1 MYMKYKIKNIYFLFF
16 CVLIVLYVLYYWIEF
31 DEDAMMVLHDRTIEN
46 DGYCILYNEKY
57 NDILDNTYNKTDSLN
72 FLKKKVL
79 QELIDG
85 YVFIDYSYEIKNN
98 SLYTF
103 HRDVTSSQYIYNT
116 DFPVYTCI
124 VYKYDGELLSLCPN
138 SHRTYP
144 FVCSRI
150 INYSGKSGTCFL
162 FNCDVLH
169 AGMPNIYCKD
179 KSIIQYKICHKDDL
193 SKLKHLT
200 GIKQKYN
207 KECIPFTGY
216 NYFQRKFSYFFEMP
230 INTFFS
236 PVLEKKYEEGSFM
249 GTLQSYFNTLSFYN
263 NN

>member
-1 MYMKYKIKNIYFLFF
+1 MKFKIKNIYFLFF
-16 CVLIVLYVLYYWIEF
+16 CFLILYIIFYWIEF
-31 DEDAMMVLHDRTIEN
+31 DEDAIMSMHDKTIEN
-46 DGYCILYNEKY
+46 DGYCILYDQKY
-57 NDILDNTYNKTDSLN
+57 NDILDSNFKKNESLV
-72 FLKKKVL
+72 FLKKNVL
-79 QELIDG
+79 LELPEG
-85 YVFIDYSYEIKNN
+85 YVFIDYSYDIKNN

-103 HRDVTSSQYIYNT
+103 HRDVTSSQYVYNT

-124 VYKYDGELLSLCPN
+124 IYKYDGELLSLCPN

-144 FVCSRI
+144 FVFSRI
-150 INYSGKSGTCFL
+150 VNYSGKSGTCFL

-169 AGMPNIYCKD
+169 AGMPNLYCKD

-193 SKLKHLT
+193 QKLGHLS
-200 GIKQKYN
+200 GIQQKYN
-207 KECIPFTGY
+207 KECIPFTLY

-236 PVLEKKYEEGSFM
+236 PLLEKKYEK
-249 GTLQSYFNTLSFYN
+249 GTIMATIQSYFTISFYN

>member
-1 MYMKYKIKNIYFLFF
+1 MIL
-16 CVLIVLYVLYYWIEF
+16 LYIIYYWIEF
-31 DEDAMMVLHDRTIEN
+31 NEDAIHSIRDKTIED
-46 DGYCILYNEKY
+46 DGYCILYDPKY
-57 NDILDNTYNKTDSLN
+57 NDILDPYKKIESLN
-72 FLKKKVL
+72 FLKKNVL
-79 QELIDG
+79 QELAEG

-103 HRDVTSSQYIYNT
+103 HRDVTSSQYVYNT

-169 AGMPNIYCKD
+169 AGMPNLYCKD

-193 SKLKHLT
+193 KKLSHLFGT
-200 GIKQKYN
+200 HKKYN
-207 KECIPFTGY
+207 KECIPFTVY

-236 PVLEKKYEEGSFM
+236 PFLEKKYEEGSWM
-249 GTLQSYFNTLSFYN
+249 GTIQSYFSITFYN